1 MAGLENM
8 PLVCGSNRLPNKKP
22 QNKTKSPSC
31 RHSVQPQKFVEVI
44 PRKLFKQSSKKRC
57 VGKSGPLER
66 IREEGAKQWTTHFP
80 IPGSPIRASGSM
92 LREAF
97 SLLETKGVEQKCSS
111 SLTVHLGHRPA
122 PYGQYDTTWQRTSMN
137 KNFRRGRHHL
147 TLGNKRTIL
156 TWVLVEGF
164 EWRKRHSWN
173 WREHLGMV
181 SGEEYPRSK
190 RGVFQSYFPFL
201 LLFPRSSPHYWNVT
215 SDFSLCTS
223 VPYNLA
229 S

>member
-1 MAGLENM
+1 MLLLLGLRRCYISGSKKRVKR
-8 PLVCGSNRLPNKKP
+8 LFLKGVKVCLIALFTEMLPRRFVARVPNKKP

-122 PYGQYDTTWQRTSMN
+122 PYGQYDTT
-137 KNFRRGRHHL
+137 
-147 TLGNKRTIL
+147 
-156 TWVLVEGF
+156 
-164 EWRKRHSWN
+164 
-173 WREHLGMV
+173 
-181 SGEEYPRSK
+181 
-190 RGVFQSYFPFL
+190 
-201 LLFPRSSPHYWNVT
+201 
-215 SDFSLCTS
+215 
-223 VPYNLA
+223 
-229 S
+229 